1 MQYDITCENPH
12 HHLQAAVSKLNSGYL
27 TDAYVGSP

>member
-12 HHLQAAVSKLNSGYL
+12 HHLQAAVPNLNSGL
-27 TDAYVGSP
+27 QHGLDV